1 MTLSSAE
8 ILTLQA
14 LRAGP
19 MDTSDLNDRFPSGHA
34 AARLIKKGLADI
46 KSGMYTITA
55 LGRELC
61 PARRSK
67 LQRTEEQPEKTTV
80 NTVETIQL
88 HAAIK
93 TDFSTLESPV
103 FAAQNQEKNMTLVA
117 DQVDTNVTEKG
128 SIEQSGKNLN
138 KQIVDFVIL
147 KNQVTKQQIY
157 DAFSDRRKEATKRT
171 SALIINGVLK
181 FVDGYVRVGMNA
193 NRYLER
199 NATKPEKAQP
209 VPKGKMVA
217 YQDIAEQ
224 NRVRAPAL
232 QQQAVENMASNAT
245 NLLDFP
251 ELPKSVNTELPKT
264 FDAPAIDV
272 DKVFQT
278 LKTQKATLIPS
289 STTEPK
295 AKPFRVAYTN
305 DGCLLLMGLN
315 DYGMPLEL
323 DADQTTDLIEFI
335 SGQITPI
342 GVEL

>member
-80 NTVETIQL
+80 NKVETIQL

-117 DQVDTNVTEKG
+117 DQLDTNVTEKG
-128 SIEQSGKNLN
+128 SIEQSGNNLN

-193 NRYLER
+193 NRYLAR

-217 YQDIAEQ
+217 YQDIAQ
-224 NRVRAPAL
+224 PTRVRAPAK
-232 QQQAVENMASNAT
+232 QQQAAANMAINASESL
-245 NLLDFP
+245 NAP
-251 ELPKSVNTELPKT
+251 ELPKV
-264 FDAPAIDV
+264 FDAPVIDI
-272 DKVFQT
+272 DKVYQSLNIPKPT
-278 LKTQKATLIPS
+278 LMPA

-305 DGCLLLMGLN
+305 DGCLMLMGLN
-315 DYGMPLEL
+315 DYGVPIELSPAQTKDLVDFVYGMDLETQ
-323 DADQTTDLIEFI
+323 A
-335 SGQITPI
+335 
-342 GVEL
+342 